1 MLPFTPAT
9 SKYGHSDDMHAF
21 PASFGFKGEALSY
34 ISDVSLLEIVTK
46 THWRPNEFC
55 KDGKCLCLGVG
66 TTGFG
71 ISRDGLVLM
80 GGRYATSKYCHSYDM
95 HAFPASFGLKGEALS
110 STSDISLLEI
120 VTKTHGRPNGYCK
133 VFKSLFV
140 MYFTTNQFKGST
152 CTPSPKRVLHSMKE
166 YLLRITLVHS
176 NVSYNFVDIDRRA
189 TPSSLPLL
197 SAGFGIHLSSLN
209 KLNASDGSFKLSGY
223 ISGFDV
229 YTVNSIHDQID
240 G

>member
-133 VFKSLFV
+133 VFKCKCLHLGIDDCRQDVGKTVIVRDVF
-140 MYFTTNQFKGST
+140 YNQPVQRKHMHSK
-152 CTPSPKRVLHSMKE
+152 PKESPAFYERV
-166 YLLRITLVHS
+166 
-176 NVSYNFVDIDRRA
+176 
-189 TPSSLPLL
+189 
-197 SAGFGIHLSSLN
+197 SAKNHPCAFQCLIQ
-209 KLNASDGSFKLSGY
+209 FC
-223 ISGFDV
+223 
-229 YTVNSIHDQID
+229 
-240 G
+240 